1 MLLEQL
7 PHTCEQ
13 PSSFRIVPTDGWR
26 FLPFKHSLML
36 SSVMILQEQIII
48 PHLIPIY
55 YSRTGVEVN
64 MPINSWSINLFAAII
79 LSIMMSVGIYMWKQ
93 SVATEALIEYKAKEM
108 ERLYQEQKKTLED
121 TRTILKESA
130 DIIADLKDKSIK
142 MNEKVKGLEVYL
154 DNHKDEKESSEVL
167 KRTFRELS
175 R

>member
-1 MLLEQL
+1 
-7 PHTCEQ
+7 
-13 PSSFRIVPTDGWR
+13 
-26 FLPFKHSLML
+26 
-36 SSVMILQEQIII
+36 
-48 PHLIPIY
+48 
-55 YSRTGVEVN
+55 
-64 MPINSWSINLFAAII
+64 MPINRWSINLFAAII

-121 TRTILKESA
+121 TRAILKESA

-175 R
+175 Q

>member
-1 MLLEQL
+1 
-7 PHTCEQ
+7 
-13 PSSFRIVPTDGWR
+13 
-26 FLPFKHSLML
+26 
-36 SSVMILQEQIII
+36 
-48 PHLIPIY
+48 
-55 YSRTGVEVN
+55 

-108 ERLYQEQKKTLED
+108 ERLYEEQKKTLED
-121 TRTILKESA
+121 TRVILKESA